1 MKLSKF
7 VEKDWICCN
16 ETAGSRP
23 EALDLLLNTL
33 PPEIEAA
40 AREQLLNKE
49 EQMLESTFTV
59 GSGVAFPHARTTE
72 LEGIRVAIGLF
83 PEGVPFQEDS
93 PRDVQLVIL
102 FLFDEKRSGL
112 YLKVLSAFSKL
123 LEEDV
128 HIDNLAR
135 CSSPESLLSYLEAT
149 GSRILGSFS
158 LHDLVMP
165 PGDVLRT
172 TDTLNAALDS
182 LADGS
187 EQSIP
192 VLDGEGILKGEMTH
206 QDLIEL
212 CLHDY
217 CGSITTG
224 GPEEFAQVFSD
235 FSAIHG
241 STSIDEVMS
250 HDPFTIKDSSSLFEA
265 TRTLIDEGR
274 SEAYVTAD
282 QRLVGC
288 FRLANWTDKIKRLN
302 M

>member
-7 VEKDWICCN
+7 VEQDWISCN
-16 ETAGSRP
+16 QTASSRP
-23 EALDLLLNTL
+23 EALDIILNSL
-33 PPEIEAA
+33 PDEIETA

-59 GSGVAFPHARTTE
+59 GNGVAFPHARTTE
-72 LEGIRVAIGLF
+72 LDGIRVAIGLF
-83 PEGVPFQEDS
+83 PEGVQFQEDS
-93 PRDVQLVIL
+93 PRNVQLVIL

-123 LEEDV
+123 LEQDV

-165 PGDVLRT
+165 PADVLRT
-172 TDTLNAALDS
+172 SDTLNDALVS
-182 LADGS
+182 LSEGS
-187 EQSIP
+187 EKSIP
-192 VLDGEGILKGEMTH
+192 VLDGEGVLKGEITH

-212 CLHDY
+212 CLRDY

-224 GPEEFAQVFSD
+224 GPDEFAQVFSD
-235 FSAIHG
+235 FSSLHG
-241 STSIDEVMS
+241 HTPVEDVMS
-250 HDPFTIKDSSSLFEA
+250 SDPFTVDDSCSLFEA
-265 TRTLIDEGR
+265 TRTLVEADR
-274 SEAYVTAD
+274 SEAFVTAD
-282 QRLVGC
+282 ERLVGC
-288 FRLANWTDKIKRLN
+288 FRLSNWTDKIKRLN
-302 M
+302 I